1 MPATKRFQIT
11 LLAVLLTL
19 AASFVSMS
27 PKQASGFDSTYE
39 VVTDADGSK
48 IIMAKPGSAAVIEL
62 STGKLLNVIPPSSMN
77 VNAITVTRGCT
88 NKNAGCWT
96 SGSALGNMQFAGSG
110 AVSGTWPYRNAYYT
124 GNLHG
129 FVIYQYKGA
138 TMSSLKLGPHLWIR
152 MANNSAVTGKSVTR
166 W

>member
-1 MPATKRFQIT
+1 M
-11 LLAVLLTL
+11 LAVLLTL

-48 IIMAKPGSAAVIEL
+48 IIMAK
-62 STGKLLNVIPPSSMN
+62 TGKLLNVIPPSSMN

-96 SGSALGNMQFAGSG
+96 SGSALGDMQFAGSG
-110 AVSGTWPYRNAYYT
+110 AVPGTWPYRNAYYT

-129 FVIYQYKGA
+129 LVIYQYKGA
-138 TMSSLKLGPHLWIR
+138 TMSSPKLGPHLWIR

>member
-1 MPATKRFQIT
+1 MSATKRFQIT

-48 IIMAKPGSAAVIEL
+48 IIMAKPGSVAVIEP

-96 SGSALGNMQFAGSG
+96 SGSALGDMQFAGNG

-129 FVIYQYKGA
+129 LVILSIQRCDHEFAETRTAFVDTHG
-138 TMSSLKLGPHLWIR
+138 
-152 MANNSAVTGKSVTR
+152 NNSAVTGKSVTR

>member
-1 MPATKRFQIT
+1 MSATKRFQIT

-48 IIMAKPGSAAVIEL
+48 IIMAKPGSVAVIEP

-77 VNAITVTRGCT
+77 VKAITVTRGCT

-96 SGSALGNMQFAGSG
+96 SGSALGDMQWKWSCVRHL
-110 AVSGTWPYRNAYYT
+110 AV
-124 GNLHG
+124 
-129 FVIYQYKGA
+129 
-138 TMSSLKLGPHLWIR
+138 
-152 MANNSAVTGKSVTR
+152 
-166 W
+166 

>member
-1 MPATKRFQIT
+1 MSATKRFQIT

-48 IIMAKPGSAAVIEL
+48 IIMAKPGSVAVIEP

-138 TMSSLKLGPHLWIR
+138 TMSR
-152 MANNSAVTGKSVTR
+152 RN
-166 W
+166 

>member
-1 MPATKRFQIT
+1 MSATKRFQIT

-27 PKQASGFDSTYE
+27 P
-39 VVTDADGSK
+39 VTDADGSK
-48 IIMAKPGSAAVIEL
+48 IIMAKPGSAAVIEP
-62 STGKLLNVIPPSSMN
+62 STGKLLNVFPPSSMN
-77 VNAITVTRGCT
+77 VNAITVTRGCA

-96 SGSALGNMQFAGSG
+96 SGSALGDMQFAGSG
-110 AVSGTWPYRNAYYT
+110 AVSGTWPYKNAYYT

-138 TMSSLKLGPHLWIR
+138 TMSSPKPGPHLCIR